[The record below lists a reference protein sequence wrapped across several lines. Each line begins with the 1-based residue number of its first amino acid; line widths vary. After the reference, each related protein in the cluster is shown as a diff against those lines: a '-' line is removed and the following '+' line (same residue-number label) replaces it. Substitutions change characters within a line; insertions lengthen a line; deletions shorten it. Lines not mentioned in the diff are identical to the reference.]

1 MKMLGIFFIFI
12 ASADCANILGIFPF
26 PYFSHAT
33 LHHSYMRA
41 LIDKGHSATIF
52 TTYLGDYENNP
63 NVTQIHLPKS
73 IEIHKNH
80 TDMLMYKRKNLSWW
94 DILVNHEMKSYL
106 KAIEY
111 EMELPEM
118 QDLIH
123 NSTKYKIDLIIVE
136 CYFCPYFNLAEIF
149 DCPIIIVGSSDVPAI
164 VHELMGNAMDPT
176 EYCESEFLPF
186 MHGDMTIPQQLY
198 SIAVYLYHN
207 LPHRLYNHVVSRILD
222 NKYFGHLGS
231 TYDEQALSRIAL
243 LMTNTNTAF
252 GHVRPL
258 MPDTI
263 QIGLSHIRE
272 PKELKDLELKKFLDE
287 SENGVLV
294 MALGSRADPK
304 SLGTENVKKFMS
316 AFNQTNMNVL
326 WKLHDV
332 DEGVEVAENVKI
344 VDWMPLFDVMTHPNV
359 KLLIFHGGLLTSYE
373 AIDREVPMIV
383 FPLAFDQY
391 INTKHMARNGVAM
404 EMDLN
409 NFDDIS
415 LVAAIEEMRN
425 QKYADNIKKLRN
437 LVYDMSISSKELVIW
452 RIEKVL
458 RSQKI
463 YIRKANTVY
472 EKKLLHLF
480 LSVILL
486 VVSLKMIRN
495 KIYQKNTN
503 VMQNK

>member
-1 MKMLGIFFIFI
+1 MKFTAIFI
-12 ASADCANILGIFPF
+12 IIITSSDCANILGIFPF

-41 LIDKGHSATIF
+41 LIDRGHSATIF

-94 DILVNHEMKSYL
+94 DIMVNYEMKSYL

-123 NSTKYKIDLIIVE
+123 NSTKYKFDLIIFE
-136 CYFCPYFNLAEIF
+136 CYFCPYFNLAEIY

-164 VHELMGNAMDPT
+164 VHELMGNAIDPT
-176 EYCESEFLPF
+176 EYCESEFLPY
-186 MHGDMTIPQQLY
+186 MHGEMTIPQQLY

-207 LPHRLYNHVVSRILD
+207 LPHRLYNHVVSRMLD

-231 TYDEQALSRIAL
+231 IYDEQALSRIAL

-304 SLGTENVKKFMS
+304 SLGIKNVKKFMS

-326 WKLHDV
+326 WKFHGVDDV
-332 DEGVEVAENVKI
+332 VEVGKNVKI

-373 AIDREVPMIV
+373 AIDRKVPMIV

-391 INTKHMARNGVAM
+391 INTKHMARNEVAL

-415 LVAAIEEMRN
+415 LVAAIEEMRK
-425 QKYADNIKKLRN
+425 QKYAENIEKLRHN
-437 LVYDMSISSKELVIW
+437 MYNNPISSKDLAIW
-452 RIEKVL
+452 SIEKVL
-458 RSQKI
+458 TSPKV
-463 YIRKANTVY
+463 YPRKANTVY
-472 EKKLLHLF
+472 EKKMLHL
-480 LSVILL
+480 ILYL
-486 VVSLKMIRN
+486 ILFIVSMW
-495 KIYQKNTN
+495 KIGRKIA
-503 VMQNK
+503 KRK